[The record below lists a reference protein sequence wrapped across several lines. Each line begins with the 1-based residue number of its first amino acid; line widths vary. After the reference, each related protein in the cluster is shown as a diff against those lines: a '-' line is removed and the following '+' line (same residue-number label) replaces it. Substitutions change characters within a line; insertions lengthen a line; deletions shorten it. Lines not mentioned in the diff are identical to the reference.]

1 MADTGTE
8 LNAPDQAE
16 LTADADVVVGI
27 LSFNNSDTI
36 GGVIQA
42 ALAGASECF
51 PGRRCLLVNADGGSK
66 DGTQAIVEEAAAG
79 AKEFVHI
86 AYPIAPVNRLSPE
99 YLGVP
104 GKTSA
109 IKSICGVVQERR
121 AKVCIVLDSNVRSL
135 ESSWLGALARP
146 VLEDGYDLVSP
157 CYLRHRFDG
166 AILSG
171 IVYPFTRALYGRRV
185 FQPMGG
191 EFAMS
196 GPLAAYL
203 LRQPQV
209 NGNALE
215 SGSDLR
221 ITIQAITGGFR
232 LSQAFLGQRI
242 LGHDEPAP
250 EVSSVL
256 AYTLNALFTE
266 MEHTVPVWQRIR
278 GSERIPAFGQCGE
291 ISPDPAS
298 VDINPLIQ
306 SFRLGYQSLQDIW
319 RTVLPPATWMDLKRM
334 SAETADT
341 FRFEDAL
348 WARVVYDFALA
359 WKTRVIDRDHLL
371 RAMTPLYLAWFASWI
386 RAVRDA
392 DAKQTLAV
400 VEALCFAF
408 EMQKSHFISRWRW
421 PDRFN
426 P

>member
-1 MADTGTE
+1 MADIGT
-8 LNAPDQAE
+8 QAHIQVE
-16 LTADADVVVGI
+16 ADRTANDDIVLGI

-36 GGVIQA
+36 SGVIQA
-42 ALAGASECF
+42 ARAGASEFF

-66 DGTQAIVEEAAAG
+66 DGTQAIAQEAAAG
-79 AKEFVHI
+79 TKDFLPI
-86 AYPIAPVNRLSPE
+86 AYPMNPVNRRSPQ
-99 YLGVP
+99 YPGVP

-109 IKSICGVVQERR
+109 IKAVCNLMHEHS
-121 AKVCIVLDSNVRSL
+121 AKACVVLDSGVRSF
-135 ESSWLGALARP
+135 ESSWVGALARP
-146 VLEDGYDLVSP
+146 VIEEGYDLVSP
-157 CYLRHRFDG
+157 CYLRHKFDG
-166 AILSG
+166 AIYSG
-171 IVYPFTRALYGRRV
+171 IVYPFTRALFGRRI

-191 EFAMS
+191 ELAIS
-196 GPLAAYL
+196 ASLAAHL

-221 ITIQAITGGFR
+221 ITIEAITGGFR
-232 LSQAFLGQRI
+232 IAQAFLGPRV
-242 LGHDEPAP
+242 LGHDEPAI
-250 EVSSVL
+250 EVSSIL
-256 AYTLNALFTE
+256 AYTLHALFTE
-266 MEHTVPVWQRIR
+266 MERTVPAWQRVR
-278 GSERIPAFGQCGE
+278 GSERIPAFGRCGDIDAE
-291 ISPDPAS
+291 ATN

-334 SAETADT
+334 STENPDT
-341 FRFEDAL
+341 FRFEDGL
-348 WARVVYDFALA
+348 WARVIYDFALA
-359 WKTRVIDRDHLL
+359 WRMRLIDRDHLL

-392 DAKQTLAV
+392 DAKHILAV
-400 VEALCFAF
+400 LDALCFAF